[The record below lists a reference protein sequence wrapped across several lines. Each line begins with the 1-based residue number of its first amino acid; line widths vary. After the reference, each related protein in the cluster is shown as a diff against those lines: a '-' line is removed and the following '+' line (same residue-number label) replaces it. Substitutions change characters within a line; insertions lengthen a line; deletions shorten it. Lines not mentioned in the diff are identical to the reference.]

1 MSLNQSISD
10 LDQLIDPELLEQL
23 TTSSA
28 IQSLS
33 STPTPIP
40 IPGDRRTRK
49 RPRKAWVWNH
59 MPDDSDTIYHDTQG
73 RVQWRCRY
81 CPVAYLETGGTTAI
95 QNHLV
100 NKHEKREHSSQGKKA
115 VQVQASIA
123 ATFARANE
131 INHARRRL
139 TTTTINPV

>member
-1 MSLNQSISD
+1 MSSNQSISD

-23 TTSSA
+23 TTSSV

-33 STPTPIP
+33 SISTPTP

-81 CPVAYLETGGTTAI
+81 CPAAYLETGGTTVI

-100 NKHEKREHSSQGKKA
+100 NKHDKRELSSQGKKA
-115 VQVQASIA
+115 VQVQASIT
-123 ATFARANE
+123 ATFERATE
-131 INHARRRL
+131 ISHTRRRL
-139 TTTTINPV
+139 TTTSIDPS